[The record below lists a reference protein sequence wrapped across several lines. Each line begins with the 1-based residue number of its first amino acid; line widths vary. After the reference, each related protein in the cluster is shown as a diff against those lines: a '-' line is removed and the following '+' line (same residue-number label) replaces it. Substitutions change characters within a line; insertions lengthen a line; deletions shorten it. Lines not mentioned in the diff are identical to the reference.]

1 MWNHYCQWYGRKVKE
16 FQLVWNN
23 TKSKRSLEENWNYFF
38 YSRVN
43 SVRNKVTKLP
53 VIHFIPKLQKN
64 LSKVWKL
71 CELWSNIKIFLLMYL
86 IMKKL
91 SGSKYVYYFVEII
104 VCSVTVETEVYVYS
118 FSLHGCNQGKRSR
131 GLRLSSKDWFL
142 LLFLI

>member
-1 MWNHYCQWYGRKVKE
+1 MEGKLKNFSWFEIIPSQKDLSRKIGII
-16 FQLVWNN
+16 
-23 TKSKRSLEENWNYFF
+23 FF

-43 SVRNKVTKLP
+43 SVSNKVTKLP

-71 CELWSNIKIFLLMYL
+71 CELWSKIKIFLLMYL